1 MQKNLV
7 HKNYSIKNEIQ
18 SCKAGL
24 LVKTFYEFKEI
35 SLDQRAFR
43 TEYPQEGTP
52 SHSVIKNILSNF
64 EKYGSVALVP
74 PKFKNSEPS
83 RDMVKN
89 QLENMV
95 SEFHQ
100 L

>member
-18 SCKAGL
+18 SCKAGF
-24 LVKTFYEFKEI
+24 LVKTFNEFKEI
-35 SLDQRAFR
+35 SLVQRAFR
-43 TEYPQEGTP
+43 TEYPKEGTP

-74 PKFKNSEPS
+74 PKLKNSGPS
-83 RDMVKN
+83 RDMVKIQFKN
-89 QLENMV
+89 LV